1 MEKILTLNWSWT
13 KLPEISFPA
22 QKLYATLT
30 LYEELIFS
38 NFSYPT
44 DKMGVVIFTT
54 NKQEF
59 LRLQCLIAY
68 T

>member
-13 KLPEISFPA
+13 KLPEISFLA

-38 NFSYPT
+38 NFSYPN
-44 DKMGVVIFTT
+44 KMGVVIFTT